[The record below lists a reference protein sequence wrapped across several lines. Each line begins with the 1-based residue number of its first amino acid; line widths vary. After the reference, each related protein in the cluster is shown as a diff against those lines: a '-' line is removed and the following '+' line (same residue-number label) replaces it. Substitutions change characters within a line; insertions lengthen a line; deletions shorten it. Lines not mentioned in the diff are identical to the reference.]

1 LYRIRYY
8 TDTVGHDQTGISGAQ
23 LNAQAINHLVL
34 TANATN
40 VLLYLNGSVVYN
52 VAFNDTVDPYSF
64 GSDLRQVVFGAYS
77 NRFAH
82 VSVYYDTFDAAK
94 VADRYAAGFGYNGE
108 LSSARLTRTLDDA
121 GWPASWR
128 TIETGVQTVG
138 AYRSGDV
145 SARNYLEQIQVAE
158 QGEVFVTRSGYVQL
172 LNRTT
177 ANSANID
184 ALFDDNGTDL
194 PFVRVEVDANTVD
207 AIRNSVAVGYAT
219 DTVIVEDSTSVAAYG
234 RAQEFLDARLIDDP
248 TTAAAIGQVLLDKS
262 KDPRTRVRRLQVNV
276 RSQASMVPTVAQ
288 LELGSDV
295 VVAFTPT
302 NVGAELWRA
311 VRVQGISH
319 RITPDSWTCGLYL
332 APGPFT
338 ANGPLFVL
346 DDDTYGKLSSG
357 NKLG

>member
-1 LYRIRYY
+1 M
-8 TDTVGHDQTGISGAQ
+8 
-23 LNAQAINHLVL
+23 
-34 TANATN
+34 
-40 VLLYLNGSVVYN
+40 
-52 VAFNDTVDPYSF
+52 
-64 GSDLRQVVFGAYS
+64 
-77 NRFAH
+77 
-82 VSVYYDTFDAAK
+82 
-94 VADRYAAGFGYNGE
+94 
-108 LSSARLTRTLDDA
+108 
-121 GWPASWR
+121 
-128 TIETGVQTVG
+128 
-138 AYRSGDV
+138 
-145 SARNYLEQIQVAE
+145 
-158 QGEVFVTRSGYVQL
+158 
-172 LNRTT
+172 
-177 ANSANID
+177 
-184 ALFDDNGTDL
+184 
-194 PFVRVEVDANTVD
+194 RVEVGANTVG

-248 TTAAAIGQVLLDKS
+248 TTAEAIGQVVLDKS
-262 KDPRTRVRRLQVNV
+262 KDPRTRVRRLEVNV
-276 RSQASMVPTVAQ
+276 RSQPSMVPTVAE

-346 DDDTYGKLSSG
+346 DDDTYGKLDSG